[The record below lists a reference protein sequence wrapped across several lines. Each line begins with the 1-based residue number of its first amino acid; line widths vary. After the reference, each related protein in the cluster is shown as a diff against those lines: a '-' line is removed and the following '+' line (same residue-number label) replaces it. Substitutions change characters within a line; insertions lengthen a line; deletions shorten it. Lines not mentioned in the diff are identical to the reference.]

1 MRLSNLFLLDALGIE
16 MKSIFSMNSIMTFM
30 MVYDAKR
37 NKLKIRAYIVR
48 VQLLYKCIIFSSV
61 GLFVF
66 MIIYVCAE
74 KKNNKK

>member
-1 MRLSNLFLLDALGIE
+1 
-16 MKSIFSMNSIMTFM
+16 MTFM

-66 MIIYVCAE
+66 MIIYAVVDISDVCAE